1 MVTKEELREILEKKD
16 YKFSDDEFKV
26 ICQIVLANKP
36 NNEEKISFKSFVD
49 VIRSLKRDYVKF
61 KGIFGH

>member
-1 MVTKEELREILEKKD
+1 LEKKD

-36 NNEEKISFKSFVD
+36 NKEEKITFKSFVE
-49 VIRSLKRDYVKF
+49 VIRSLKRDYLKF
-61 KGIFGH
+61 KGILGHQ